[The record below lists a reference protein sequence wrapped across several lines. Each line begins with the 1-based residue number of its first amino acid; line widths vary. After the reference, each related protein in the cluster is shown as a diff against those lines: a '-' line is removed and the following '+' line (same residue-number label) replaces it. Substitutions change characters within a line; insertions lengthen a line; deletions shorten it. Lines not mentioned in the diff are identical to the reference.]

1 MRKAKLTEWEQ
12 QTLKHLQ
19 SAQALG
25 ISVREYAKRRGVAVQ
40 GLYNGKFQLVRKG
53 VMAGRA
59 QTAAAQ
65 EKPGAFVGVRIAP
78 TPGATATAAACRI
91 RHPSGWVIEC
101 ASWPEASWMAALF
114 AGGTHA
120 VAQ

>member
-1 MRKAKLTEWEQ
+1 M
-12 QTLKHLQ
+12 
-19 SAQALG
+19 
-25 ISVREYAKRRGVAVQ
+25 V
-40 GLYNGKFQLVRKG
+40 
-53 VMAGRA
+53 GRA
-59 QTAAAQ
+59 QAAATQ
-65 EKPGAFVGVRIAP
+65 EPGAFVGVRIAP
-78 TPGATATAAACRI
+78 APGAAATGAACRI

>member
-1 MRKAKLTEWEQ
+1 MRKAKLTDWEQ

-19 SAQALG
+19 SAQELG
-25 ISVREYAKRRGVAVQ
+25 ISVREYAKRRGVSVQ

-59 QTAAAQ
+59 QAVATQ
-65 EKPGAFVGVRIAP
+65 DKRGAFVGVRIAP
-78 TPGATATAAACRI
+78 APGAAATAAACQI

-114 AGGTHA
+114 AGGSHA
-120 VAQ
+120 VAP